1 MSGWMRT
8 IALFAILPG
17 GFLPSEGA
25 ALLRDRESEIVKGF
39 PGLGFEDLESKLRD
53 ILVAGHNENYVVT
66 KVKLMKALMENARL
80 QVLKDD
86 VFVDEFC
93 DRWLIARFREERFT
107 AFAKS
112 TPVLEDTWDWWKST
126 HGGYVSHIDPTHTCP
141 DWESLLQ
148 LGFPGIAQR
157 ARNRLA
163 TAASPKERE
172 FLGCVADVYDA
183 ICVFCRRWA
192 DAAEM
197 AGAKGCA
204 AVLRELAVHEPRTL
218 REGLQLMLVYTTLQ
232 DAEGEPVRSQGLFDR
247 NYINLYRADIA
258 SGRETRESAKA
269 LVRELF
275 LKFYR
280 QGHPNGMNIGFGGYG
295 RDGVPVWNELTE
307 IGFELHYELNHVNPK
322 LTFRFGSRTP
332 HEQLLKVT
340 RCLAAGRTSV
350 VFFNDDVGHEMFVR
364 RGKDPM
370 DTADAVLI
378 GCYEPGI
385 QGREVIASMSAWVNM
400 VKPLEA
406 VFNGGMGFDG
416 YPVGPVCEL
425 PKDYAAFETEYLR
438 QLEAM
443 VSGALAKTRLY
454 EEHWYELNPSPIM
467 SGQFRDAVVNARDAY
482 DGGMK
487 YNQSG
492 VMLAGMATVAD
503 SLAAVRYLVEE
514 AKLVTLPELAT
525 ILRNNW
531 EGHEDLR
538 LKARR
543 LPPKWGNNDD
553 RADRLGKMVY
563 DCMAKLVN
571 STRNGHGG
579 TFQAGFWSIDDDLK
593 FGALTG
599 ATPEGRKAG
608 ETISRNNVATAG
620 CGKEGAT
627 ALALSNSKLD
637 QAESPDGHILD
648 VILPVTANREGS
660 AERVAAF
667 VRTYAKLG
675 GQTIHLNLFNVVT
688 LRDAQ
693 CHPEQYE
700 DLQVR
705 VCGWNVRWNDL
716 SRNEQDHFIATAEA
730 QGSN

>member
-1 MSGWMRT
+1 MRLLAVCMCM
-8 IALFAILPG
+8 AL
-17 GFLPSEGA
+17 A
-25 ALLRDRESEIVKGF
+25 ALTASEASAVVRRDRGAEIVKGF
-39 PGLGFEDLESKLRD
+39 PGLASNDMERKLRG
-53 ILVAGHNENYVVT
+53 ILAEGRDEHYVVT

-80 QVLKDD
+80 QALRDD

-93 DRWLIARFREERFT
+93 DRWFISRFREERFT
-107 AFAKS
+107 AFAKA
-112 TPVLEDTWDWWKST
+112 TPGLEDTWDWWKST

-148 LGFPGIAQR
+148 LGFPGVAQR
-157 ARNRLA
+157 ARKRLE
-163 TAASPKERE
+163 TAKTAKERE
-172 FLGCVADVYDA
+172 FLGCVAEVYDA
-183 ICVFCRRWA
+183 ICAFCRRWA
-192 DAAEM
+192 DAAET
-197 AGAKGCA
+197 AGAKDCA
-204 AVLRELAVHEPRTL
+204 AVLRELAAHEPRTL
-218 REGLQLMLVYTTLQ
+218 REGLQLMLVYTILQ

-247 NYINLYRADIA
+247 NYIGLYRADLA
-258 SGRETRESAKA
+258 AGRETRESAKA

-280 QGHPNGMNIGFGGYG
+280 QGHPNGMNIAFGGYG
-295 RDGVPVWNELTE
+295 RDGQPVWNELTE
-307 IGFELHYELNHVNPK
+307 IGFELHHELNHVNPK
-322 LTFRFGSRTP
+322 LTYRFGGRTP

-350 VFFNDDVGHEMFVR
+350 VFFNDDVAREMFVR
-364 RGKDPM
+364 RGKDPA
-370 DTADAVLI
+370 DAADAVLI

-400 VKPLEA
+400 VKPMEA
-406 VFNGGMGFDG
+406 AFNGGRGFDG
-416 YPVGPVCEL
+416 YPVGPVCGL
-425 PKDYAAFETEYLR
+425 PKDYAAFEAEYLR

-443 VSGALAKTRLY
+443 VSDALAKTRLY

-467 SGQFRDAVVNARDAY
+467 SGQFRDAVANARDAY

-503 SLAAVRYLVEE
+503 SLAAVRYLVDEE
-514 AKLVTLPELAT
+514 KLVTLPELAA
-525 ILRNNW
+525 ILRGNW
-531 EGHEDLR
+531 EGHEELR

-543 LPPKWGNNDD
+543 SPPKWGNNDD

-563 DCMAKLVN
+563 DRMAKLVN
-571 STRNGHGG
+571 GTRNGHGG
-579 TFQAGFWSIDDDLK
+579 TFQAGFWSIDDDMK

-620 CGKEGAT
+620 CGREGAT
-627 ALALSNSKLD
+627 ALALTNVKLD

-648 VILPVTANREGS
+648 VILPVSADREGA

-667 VRTYAKLG
+667 IETYAKLG
-675 GQTIHLNLFNVVT
+675 GQTIHLNLFDAAT

-693 CHPEQYE
+693 RHPEKYE

-716 SRNEQDHFIATAEA
+716 SRAEQDHFIMTAEA
-730 QGSN
+730 QK